1 MSAVRI
7 CVMTFRTQHSTL
19 STLYCS
25 LMLRIENL
33 TAGYGDVT
41 ILKGV
46 SFEVSKGEVVAL
58 IGANGAGKTT
68 TLKTISGLLK
78 ARSGSIRFAD
88 KAVQSL
94 SPDRIVA
101 AGLVQVAEGRKLFP
115 RMTVLENLEM
125 GSFLKEAKKFRKET
139 LAQVMTLF
147 PRLEERSQQ
156 LAGTLSGGE
165 QQMVAIGRALMSKP
179 KLLMLD
185 EPSLGLAPIL
195 VEGIF
200 EVVKQIS
207 QEGVTV
213 LIVEQNAVQTLQLA
227 DRGYVL
233 ENGEIALTGTGQDLL
248 SDNRVR
254 EAYLGL

>member
-1 MSAVRI
+1 
-7 CVMTFRTQHSTL
+7 
-19 STLYCS
+19 
-25 LMLRIENL
+25 MLRVDEL

-41 ILKGV
+41 VLKGV
-46 SFEVSKGEVVAL
+46 SFEVGKGEVVAL

-68 TLKTISGLLK
+68 TLKTISGLLR
-78 ARSGSIRFAD
+78 ARSGSITFAD
-88 KAVQSL
+88 KAVQRMP
-94 SPDRIVA
+94 PDRIVA
-101 AGLVQVAEGRKLFP
+101 AGLVQVAEGRKLFSK
-115 RMTVLENLEM
+115 MTVLENLEM
-125 GSFLKEAKKFRKET
+125 GSFLPQAKRYRQES
-139 LAQVMTLF
+139 LEQVFTLF
-147 PRLEERSQQ
+147 PRLAERSKQ

-200 EVVKQIS
+200 EVVKQIA

-233 ENGEIALTGTGQDLL
+233 ENGQIALSGSGQELL
-248 SDNRVR
+248 SDKRVR